1 MRHLLKRPNLV
12 AGSPIGLESSGTPGR
27 SAPEPDSGSK
37 PVGTRSLYSGPGS
50 GSHPGAGR

>member
-37 PVGTRSLYSGPGS
+37 SVGTRSLYSGPGS